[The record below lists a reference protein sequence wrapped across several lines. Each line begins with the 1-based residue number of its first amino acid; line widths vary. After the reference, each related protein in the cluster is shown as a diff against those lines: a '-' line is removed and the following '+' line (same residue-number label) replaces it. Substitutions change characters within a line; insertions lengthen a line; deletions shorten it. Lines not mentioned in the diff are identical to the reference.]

1 MMCTEASALE
11 QMEISDLLPTAAQ
24 RAPWHPPEGRSVLR
38 LADVHT
44 EVRPIYDPT
53 SPWDAR
59 REGRRLVLEFLARFH
74 YMHVVPGAKE
84 PAMTWAFGLFLNRE
98 LAGVAVLN
106 PPAAGV
112 VRWLFG
118 DDTQWYRKVI
128 AATRVAC
135 ADPLAPFNSE
145 SHLVSSV
152 WRQLPRLDD
161 RFSVGVA
168 MSDLAVCDALGHHHT
183 GGIYAASNALWA
195 GVSQSGSWRGF
206 LDPATGARI
215 SRKCGPRNR
224 SREECPAGWVIEPA
238 ARLNRFLWFVGR
250 GRDGAM
256 EALDPRVRVAVRS
269 GPFPVWRRPS
279 QVTRRMR
286 KAYMTSQ
293 C

>member
-1 MMCTEASALE
+1 ME
-11 QMEISDLLPTAAQ
+11 QMEISELLQATE
-24 RAPWHPPEGRSVLR
+24 RRRKPWHPPEGRSILQ

-53 SPWDAR
+53 SPLDAR
-59 REGRRLVLEFLARFH
+59 REGRRLVLGFLARFH

-98 LAGVAVLN
+98 MAGVAILN

-112 VRWLFG
+112 VRWLYG
-118 DDTQWYRKVI
+118 DDVQWYREVI

-135 ADPLAPFNSE
+135 TDAAPFNSE

-152 WRQLPRLDD
+152 WRQLPHLDD
-161 RFSVGVA
+161 RFSVGIA
-168 MSDLAVCDALGHHHT
+168 MSDLAVVDPLGRRHT

-195 GVSQSGSWRGF
+195 GVSEGSGWRGF
-206 LDPATGARI
+206 LNPATGARI
-215 SRKCGPRNR
+215 SRKNGGRNR
-224 SREECPAGWVIEPA
+224 NRAECPSGWIVEPA

-250 GRDGAM
+250 GPEQAM

-279 QVTRRMR
+279 QVSRRAR
-286 KAYMTSQ
+286 RAYMTSQ
-293 C
+293 H